1 MEYQERAG
9 HENRSVVSIGDWIVT
24 MIIMVIPVI
33 NFIMLFVWAFS
44 GGTPKSKSNWAK
56 ATLIFM
62 ILGIIFTIV
71 FWGTI
76 TAIMVG
82 AAGASS

>member
-1 MEYQERAG
+1 MEHQEQVG
-9 HENRSVVSIGDWIVT
+9 HQNRSVVSIGDWIVT
-24 MIIMVIPVI
+24 MIIMLIPVI
-33 NFIMLFVWAFS
+33 NFIMLLVWAFS

-62 ILGIIFTIV
+62 VLGAILTFV

-76 TAIMVG
+76 TAI
-82 AAGASS
+82 AIGASR